1 MREPAFWWRE
11 AGLAAGL
18 LAPFAAV
25 YGAVAGARLTRRG
38 ARAAVPVICIGN
50 LTVGGAG
57 KTPLALTVARRLAAD
72 GAAPMFLTRGYGGR
86 LAGPLRVDPAQHRA
100 ADVGDEPLLLARSAP
115 TFVARDRVAG
125 AEASV
130 AAGAS
135 VIVMD
140 DGFQNPSLGKDFSV
154 LVVDG
159 RRGIGNGR
167 VVPAGPL
174 RAPLMA
180 QLARADAL
188 VVVGPSKAAA
198 GVTAAARAR
207 GVPVFH
213 AGLEPDAAVAT
224 ALAGTRVLAFAG
236 IGDPEKLFA
245 TLTAAGVAV
254 AATRSFPDHHRYTP
268 AEAGLLCAQADRE
281 ALMLVTTE
289 KDLVRMQGDAGMA
302 ALAARACALPVT
314 LRLADPDAFQQ
325 LLRPRLAP
333 SSLGSAQPPGPAG

>member
-1 MREPAFWWRE
+1 MREPAFWWRA

-38 ARAAVPVICIGN
+38 TRAAVPVICIGN
-50 LTVGGAG
+50 LTVGGSG

-125 AEASV
+125 ARAAE

-140 DGFQNPSLGKDFSV
+140 DGFQNPSLDKDFSV

-167 VVPAGPL
+167 VVPGGPL

-188 VVVGPSKAAA
+188 VVVGPAKAAA
-198 GVTAAARAR
+198 GVAAVARAR

-213 AGLEPDAAVAT
+213 ARFEPDAAVAT
-224 ALAGTRVLAFAG
+224 ALVGTRVLAFAG

-254 AATRSFPDHHRYTP
+254 AATHSFPDHHPYTP
-268 AEAGLLCAQADRE
+268 AEAGMLCAAADRE

-289 KDLVRMQGDAGMA
+289 KDLVRMQGDAGLA
-302 ALAARACALPVT
+302 TLAACARALPVT
-314 LRLADPDAFQQ
+314 LTLADPDAFQQ
-325 LLRPRLAP
+325 LLRAKLARTR
-333 SSLGSAQPPGPAG
+333 

>member
-18 LAPFAAV
+18 LAPLAAI
-25 YGAVAGARLTRRG
+25 YGAVAGARLARRG

-57 KTPLALTVARRLAAD
+57 KTPLALTMARRLATE

-86 LAGPLRVDPAQHRA
+86 LKGPLRVDPAQHRA
-100 ADVGDEPLLLARSAP
+100 ADVGDEPLLLARIAP

-125 AEASV
+125 AQAAV

-140 DGFQNPSLGKDFSV
+140 DGFQNPSLDKDVSV

-159 RRGIGNGR
+159 RRGVGNGR

-180 QLARADAL
+180 QLARADVL
-188 VVVGPSKAAA
+188 VVVGPSTAAA
-198 GVTAAARAR
+198 DVTAAARVR
-207 GVPVFH
+207 GVPVFC
-213 AGLEPDAAVAT
+213 ARLEPDAAVAA

-254 AATRSFPDHHRYTP
+254 AATRSFPDHHPYTT

-289 KDLVRMQGDAGMA
+289 KDLARMHGDAGMA
-302 ALAARACALPVT
+302 ALAARARALPVT
-314 LRLADPDAFQQ
+314 FTLAEPDAFHQ
-325 LLRPRLAP
+325 LMRAKLARTR
-333 SSLGSAQPPGPAG
+333 

>member
-1 MREPAFWWRE
+1 

-38 ARAAVPVICIGN
+38 TRADVPVICIGN

-57 KTPLALTVARRLAAD
+57 KTPLALALARRLAAD
-72 GAAPMFLTRGYGGR
+72 GATPMLLSRGYRGR
-86 LAGPLRVDPAQHRA
+86 LEGPLRVDPVRHRA
-100 ADVGDEPLLLARSAP
+100 LDVGDEPLLLARVAP

-125 AEASV
+125 AQAAA
-130 AAGAS
+130 AAGAG
-135 VIVMD
+135 VIVLD
-140 DGFQNPSLGKDFSV
+140 DGFQNPSLHKDFSV

-174 RAPLMA
+174 RAPLMT

-188 VVVGPSKAAA
+188 VVVGPSQAAA
-198 GVTAAARAR
+198 GVTALARAR
-207 GVPVFH
+207 GVPVFD
-213 AGLEPDAAVAT
+213 AGLAPDAAAVA
-224 ALAGTRVLAFAG
+224 ALAGARVLAFAG
-236 IGDPEKLFA
+236 IGDPQKLFA
-245 TLTAAGVAV
+245 TLAAAGIAV

-268 AEAGLLCAQADRE
+268 AQAGMLCAQADRE

-289 KDLVRMQGDAGMA
+289 KDMVRMQGDAGVA
-302 ALAARACALPVT
+302 ALAARSRALPVT
-314 LRLADPDAFQQ
+314 LMLADPDGFWR
-325 LLRPRLAP
+325 LLRARLAEAP
-333 SSLGSAQPPGPAG
+333 

>member
-18 LAPFAAV
+18 LAPLAAL

-38 ARAAVPVICIGN
+38 ARAAVPVVCIGN

-57 KTPLALTVARRLAAD
+57 KTPLALALARRLAAD
-72 GAAPMFLTRGYGGR
+72 GDTPMLLSRGYRGR
-86 LAGPLRVDPAQHRA
+86 LEGPLRVDPVRHRA
-100 ADVGDEPLLLARSAP
+100 LDVGDEPLLLARVAP

-125 AEASV
+125 AQAAA
-130 AAGAS
+130 AAGANI
-135 VIVMD
+135 IVMD
-140 DGFQNPSLGKDFSV
+140 DGFQNPSLHKDFSV

-188 VVVGPSKAAA
+188 VVVGPSQAAA
-198 GVTAAARAR
+198 DVTAAARAR
-207 GVPVFH
+207 GMPVF
-213 AGLEPDAAVAT
+213 AAELAPDAAAVA

-236 IGDPEKLFA
+236 IGYPQKLFA
-245 TLTAAGVAV
+245 TLTAAGIVV

-268 AEAGLLCAQADRE
+268 VQAAMLCAQADRE

-289 KDLVRMQGDAGMA
+289 KDLVRMQGDADIAG
-302 ALAARACALPVT
+302 LAARARALPVT
-314 LRLADPDAFQQ
+314 LMLADPDGFWR
-325 LLRPRLAP
+325 LLRTKLAGA
-333 SSLGSAQPPGPAG
+333 L

>member
-18 LAPFAAV
+18 LAPLAAV
-25 YGAVAGARLTRRG
+25 YGAVAGARLARRG

-57 KTPLALTVARRLAAD
+57 KTPLALTTARRLATA

-86 LAGPLRVDPAQHRA
+86 LKGPLRVDPAQHRA
-100 ADVGDEPLLLARSAP
+100 ADVGDEPLLLARIAP

-125 AEASV
+125 AQAAV

-140 DGFQNPSLGKDFSV
+140 DGFQNPSLDKDVSV

-159 RRGIGNGR
+159 RRGVGNGR

-180 QLARADAL
+180 QVARADAL
-188 VVVGPSKAAA
+188 VVVGTSTAAA
-198 GVTAAARAR
+198 EVTAAARVR
-207 GVPVFH
+207 GVPVFC
-213 AGLEPDAAVAT
+213 ARLEPDAAVAA

-245 TLTAAGVAV
+245 TLTAAGVTV
-254 AATRSFPDHHRYTP
+254 AATRSFPDHHPYTT

-281 ALMLVTTE
+281 GLMLVTTE
-289 KDLVRMQGDAGMA
+289 KDLARMHGDAGMA
-302 ALAARACALPVT
+302 VLAARARALPVT
-314 LRLADPDAFQQ
+314 FTLAEPDAFHQ
-325 LLRPRLAP
+325 LMRAKLAR
-333 SSLGSAQPPGPAG
+333 AR